1 MHGRLERARTRQVSR
16 RRAADSRVSGHHDR
30 RGFTLIEIMIS
41 MTLML
46 TVIGLSTQ
54 LFRKQANA
62 VASQSGRLDAQQNSR
77 FAVSMLER
85 ELRVAGVGVADAQP
99 LLVMAGPTSI
109 TFNADL
115 VALDTGDFFSVY
127 VNPDADSASAG
138 VFRTADRMQL
148 PGTTSFYPNSTYV
161 KSVGVFSDAETIT
174 YWISADSSSSYS
186 NEYILWRRV
195 NARPPRMVA
204 RGIYYRPGT
213 DTLFRYFKADTL
225 GTLTEIPKAILPI
238 VHTATVHGTQADTG
252 KSAMTDSVRQV
263 RAQFTSIF
271 HYSPKSTDTTTR
283 QLNLTIKLMNAGL
296 IHHATCGQPPIAPTA
311 VVATP
316 TAAGGGVV
324 QPFVTLTWTA
334 SVDDQGGEK
343 DVERYA
349 IYRRLNTASTFD
361 EPVGSLV
368 AGHSSY
374 SFVDSDVQTGQRW
387 VYGVSAL
394 DCSPLNSS
402 MVTASQVTIP

>member
-1 MHGRLERARTRQVSR
+1 
-16 RRAADSRVSGHHDR
+16 
-30 RGFTLIEIMIS
+30 
-41 MTLML
+41 
-46 TVIGLSTQ
+46 
-54 LFRKQANA
+54 
-62 VASQSGRLDAQQNSR
+62 
-77 FAVSMLER
+77 
-85 ELRVAGVGVADAQP
+85 
-99 LLVMAGPTSI
+99 
-109 TFNADL
+109 
-115 VALDTGDFFSVY
+115 
-127 VNPDADSASAG
+127 
-138 VFRTADRMQL
+138 MQL
-148 PGTTSFYPNSTYV
+148 PGTSSFYPNSTYV
-161 KSVGVFSDAETIT
+161 KSVGVSSDAETIT

-225 GTLTEIPKAILPI
+225 GTLTEIPQGDAADRAHGDGTRYAGRYRKVRDDGQCAAGARA
-238 VHTATVHGTQADTG
+238 VHQHLSRFSKT
-252 KSAMTDSVRQV
+252 
-263 RAQFTSIF
+263 
-271 HYSPKSTDTTTR
+271 STDTTTR

-334 SVDDQGGEK
+334 SVDDRGGEK

-361 EPVGSLV
+361 EPIGRSGRRAFVVLV
-368 AGHSSY
+368 RRFRCADRAEMG
-374 SFVDSDVQTGQRW
+374 VWRRRRW
-387 VYGVSAL
+387 IVRRS
-394 DCSPLNSS
+394 
-402 MVTASQVTIP
+402 TRRW